1 MDILVTLTTY
11 LPLARVVHDG
21 WGGWWWLGGP
31 LMFLLWF
38 LLIFLIVR
46 FVFRPRWWGYREQ
59 TPADRGRAILAERF
73 ARGEIDG
80 AEYRQRLQE
89 LESLGR

>member
-1 MDILVTLTTY
+1 MDIFVTLATY
-11 LPLARVVHDG
+11 LPFAHPYHDG

-31 LMFLLWF
+31 LVFLLWF
-38 LLIFLIVR
+38 LFIFLIVR
-46 FVFRPRWWGYREQ
+46 FVFRPRWWGYHAQ
-59 TPADRGRAILAERF
+59 SPAERGRAILAERF

-80 AEYRQRLQE
+80 AEYRQRLEQ

>member
-1 MDILVTLTTY
+1 MLMVS
-11 LPLARVVHDG
+11 LPQAAAVHGG
-21 WGGWWWLGGP
+21 WGPGGWWWLGGP
-31 LMFLLWF
+31 LVFLLWF
-38 LLIFLIVR
+38 LFIVLIVR

-59 TPADRGRAILAERF
+59 SPAERGRAILAERF
-73 ARGEIDG
+73 ARGEIDA